1 MARNFNK
8 RNLTTGDIA
17 KLCGVNFRTVIRW
30 IQRGH
35 LKAFQ
40 LPGRG
45 DNRVQ
50 VADFIEFLNA
60 EQHAGSRRNCMPS
73 AKKVLIVEG
82 DAESAA
88 SMEKALQGAGF
99 DTRLATDG
107 FSAGALVSS
116 FGPNVM
122 TVDVGMKGV
131 DGAQAIKLMRDDAR
145 LGLAKIIAVTSAS
158 TSKKKRDELLAAGAD
173 EVLNRPLSGSEL
185 VRRITASDGL
195 IPIPEQRSTRLSGP
209 SQTLTVSSAPP
220 MAASLA

>member
-1 MARNFNK
+1 LIGGFDVARNFNK

-50 VADFIEFLNA
+50 VADFIDFLN
-60 EQHAGSRRNCMPS
+60 ENHMPIPEELQPS
-73 AKKVLIVEG
+73 ARRVLIVEG
-82 DAESAA
+82 DTQSAA
-88 SMEKALQGAGF
+88 VMETALRAAGF
-99 DTRLATDG
+99 ETRLATDG
-107 FSAGALVSS
+107 FSAGALASS
-116 FGPNVM
+116 FDPNVM
-122 TVDVGMKGV
+122 TVDVGMKGI

-158 TSKKKRDELLAAGAD
+158 TSKKKKEELLAAGAD
-173 EVLNRPLSGSEL
+173 EVLTRPLRGADL
-185 VRRITASDGL
+185 VETITD
-195 IPIPEQRSTRLSGP
+195 
-209 SQTLTVSSAPP
+209 
-220 MAASLA
+220 LAG

>member
-50 VADFIEFLNA
+50 IADFIEFLEANNMPIP
-60 EQHAGSRRNCMPS
+60 EELQPSGRR
-73 AKKVLIVEG
+73 VLIVEG
-82 DAESAA
+82 DEKTADK
-88 SMEKALQGAGF
+88 MEKALAGAGF
-99 DTRLATDG
+99 EPRLAGDG
-107 FSAGALVSS
+107 FSAGALAAS
-116 FGPNVM
+116 FDPMVM
-122 TVDVGMKGV
+122 IVDVGMKGI
-131 DGAQAIKLMRDDAR
+131 DGDQAIGLVRGDAR
-145 LGLAKIIAVTSAS
+145 LSQAKIIAVTSAS

-173 EVLNRPLSGSEL
+173 EVFNRPVQIADL
-185 VRRITASDGL
+185 VAK
-195 IPIPEQRSTRLSGP
+195 
-209 SQTLTVSSAPP
+209 VKA
-220 MAASLA
+220 LAG

>member
-60 EQHAGSRRNCMPS
+60 NNMPVPEELLPS

-88 SMEKALQGAGF
+88 SLEKALRGAGF

-122 TVDVGMKGV
+122 TVDVGMKGI
-131 DGAQAIKLMRDDAR
+131 DGAQAIKLMREDAR

-158 TSKKKRDELLAAGAD
+158 TSRKKRDELLEAGAD

-185 VRRITASDGL
+185 VRRITA
-195 IPIPEQRSTRLSGP
+195 
-209 SQTLTVSSAPP
+209 LTG
-220 MAASLA
+220 

>member
-50 VADFIEFLNA
+50 VADFIDFLN
-60 EQHAGSRRNCMPS
+60 ENHMPIPEELQPS
-73 AKKVLIVEG
+73 ARRVLIVEG
-82 DAESAA
+82 DTQSAA
-88 SMEKALQGAGF
+88 VMETALRAAGF
-99 DTRLATDG
+99 ETRLATDG
-107 FSAGALVSS
+107 FSAGALASS
-116 FGPNVM
+116 FDPNVM
-122 TVDVGMKGV
+122 TVDVGMKGI
-131 DGAQAIKLMRDDAR
+131 DGAQAIRLMRDDAR

-173 EVLNRPLSGSEL
+173 EVLTRPLRGADL
-185 VRRITASDGL
+185 VEKITD
-195 IPIPEQRSTRLSGP
+195 
-209 SQTLTVSSAPP
+209 
-220 MAASLA
+220 LAG

>member
-50 VADFIEFLNA
+50 VADFIEFLN
-60 EQHAGSRRNCMPS
+60 ENNMPIPEEIQPS
-73 AKKVLIVEG
+73 AKRVLIIEGDQDTAISMKKVL
-82 DAESAA
+82 
-88 SMEKALQGAGF
+88 KKAGF
-99 DTRLATDG
+99 DTEVATDG
-107 FSAGALVSS
+107 FSAGTLARS
-116 FGPNVM
+116 FNPSVM

-131 DGAQAIKLMRDDAR
+131 DGAQAIKLMRQDPQ
-145 LGLAKIIAVTSAS
+145 LGLTKVIALTAAS
-158 TSKKKRDELLAAGAD
+158 TTKRKRQELSDAGAD
-173 EVLNRPLSGSEL
+173 EVVDRPLKGADLVKRVTEL
-185 VRRITASDGL
+185 AG
-195 IPIPEQRSTRLSGP
+195 
-209 SQTLTVSSAPP
+209 
-220 MAASLA
+220 